1 MAIRKR
7 SHAATR
13 RDVAARAGVAPSTV
27 SLVLNRTPGPRIPE
41 ETRARVMAAARE
53 LGYQSSTIAR
63 ALVTGKTQTVG
74 VVLHF
79 VDRPFI
85 SYVSKILDAF
95 WMGLNERGYRM
106 LIAQGTDASCIAGL
120 FRERSVDGVLVMVPP
135 YASADAE
142 LRDMVGA
149 GFPAV
154 FAGALPEAIKAD
166 YVDVDNVLLGHRA
179 TTLLLEAGHR
189 RIVHLAG
196 PLEVN
201 SSARDRR
208 TGYENAL
215 RAAGLT
221 PEPSMVIDCSYN
233 GSFVSDRLGAAMDRG
248 LHFTAVFA
256 ANHSMGYGAQAALL
270 ARGLRVPEDVS
281 ITAIDSDAGTA
292 RPIGCPIT
300 CFEQPLSAI
309 GAQAAALLIER
320 MDGLVRGPRAML
332 HPGTLLLGGSVA
344 PPPTVRH

>member
-41 ETRARVMAAARE
+41 ETRERVMAAARE

-95 WMGLNERGYRM
+95 WIALNERGYRM
-106 LIAQGTDASCIAGL
+106 LMAEGTAESCVAGL
-120 FRERSVDGVLVMVPP
+120 FRERSVDGLLVMVPP

-142 LRDMVGA
+142 LRDMVDA

-154 FAGALPEAIKAD
+154 FAGSLPGAIKAD
-166 YVDVDNVLLGHRA
+166 YVDVDNVLLGQRA

-196 PLEVN
+196 PLVVN

-208 TGYENAL
+208 TGYESAM
-215 RAAGLT
+215 RAAGL
-221 PEPSMVIDCSYN
+221 PVDESSVIDCSYN
-233 GSFVSDRLGAAMDRG
+233 GEFVSDRLGAAMDRG
-248 LHFTAVFA
+248 LEFTAIFA
-256 ANHSMGYGAQAALL
+256 ANHSMAHGAQRALI

-281 ITAIDSDAGTA
+281 ITTIDLDAWTA

-300 CFEQPLSAI
+300 CFEQPLGTI
-309 GAQAAALLIER
+309 GAQAAALLMER
-320 MDGLVRGPRAML
+320 MDGLVSGPRSVL
-332 HPGTLLLGGSVA
+332 LPGTLIPGGSVA
-344 PPPTVRH
+344 PPRGGRD